1 MLAPNARAW
10 AISALRICWVLRRN
24 QIIGSTE
31 PCLRYYAGH
40 FLHFGCR
47 PLFPLPDYLALI
59 LAVVLLAGLIQGL
72 AGFGSALVAVPLLA
86 LLMPMN
92 TVVPLMML
100 VGICLSL
107 LNLLHLHQ
115 AARVAPLVRLLA
127 GYLLGTPIGLLLL
140 TRAPEP
146 LVLGLLGLMIG
157 SYALFSLAGQQP
169 DYRWL
174 REHRVA
180 VGALS
185 GALGAAFG
193 TNGPPVILHVS
204 AHTDWGAD
212 QQKAALTLF
221 FLAAGCISLMALAAS
236 GLLTAP
242 VFGLLLWC
250 LPALLAGSMLGVAL
264 YRRLGAHDYRR
275 LVFSLLLAMALL
287 LFWRALANVAG

>member
-1 MLAPNARAW
+1 L
-10 AISALRICWVLRRN
+10 
-24 QIIGSTE
+24 
-31 PCLRYYAGH
+31 
-40 FLHFGCR
+40 
-47 PLFPLPDYLALI
+47 PLFPLPDHLALI
-59 LAVVLLAGLIQGL
+59 LVVVTLAGLIQGL

-86 LLMPMN
+86 LLMPMER
-92 TVVPLMML
+92 VVPLMML

-115 AARVAPLVRLLA
+115 ALRLAPLVRVLA
-127 GYLLGTPIGLLLL
+127 GYLLGTPVGLLLL
-140 TRAPEP
+140 TRAPES
-146 LVLGLLGLMIG
+146 LVLGLLGLIIG
-157 SYALFSLAGQQP
+157 AYALFSLAGLSP

-174 REHRVA
+174 REQRFA

-204 AHTDWGAD
+204 AHADWSAD

-221 FLAAGCISLMALAAS
+221 FLAAGCISGLALAAG
-236 GLLTAP
+236 GLLTVP

-250 LPALLAGSMLGVAL
+250 LPALLAGSLLGVAL

-287 LFWRALANVAG
+287 LLWRALAGV